1 MRKILTGLM
10 LLILATSGAFAQDSK
25 AKTKGDLY
33 EELDLLMDIFQRVR
47 TEYVDEV
54 EDTEVLEAAIQGML
68 QSLDPHSHY
77 FNASKFEDVNEQMTG
92 EYGGLGMEI
101 TSERGIIKVISPID
115 ETPAERAGIKGGDF
129 ITHLDGVSIVG
140 QSTDQAVTSM
150 RGAAGEPITLTIV
163 REGESEP
170 LEITLVR
177 AVIKLKS
184 VRHRIESDTIGYIR
198 VSTFNIS
205 SGADVEKAITAIKE
219 EVGDSLEGIVLDVRN
234 NPGGLL
240 TEAIRISDAFLDHG
254 EIVSTRGR
262 HDYNN
267 SRAFAEEGDM
277 IDGLPIVVL
286 INGSSASASEIVAG
300 ALQDHRR
307 AVILGDKTFGKG
319 TVQSE
324 MRLGRQGDR
333 AIRLTTAKYY
343 TPSGRS
349 IQGRG
354 IEPDIEVLFTRKNGE
369 LYNSRRESDIRGSFT
384 NDQET
389 VDRTG
394 EDANDKEAP
403 DTRNTSS
410 DTSKDFQLERAVAL
424 LKSLKATPAPA
435 PVMAD
440 ASNAN

>member
-1 MRKILTGLM
+1 MKKIFIGLM
-10 LLILATSGAFAQDSK
+10 LLTLATSGAIAQDSK
-25 AKTKGDLY
+25 EKKKSDLY

-54 EDTEVLEAAIQGML
+54 EDSEVLEAAIQGML

-101 TSERGIIKVISPID
+101 TSERGVIKVISPID

-129 ITHLDGVSIVG
+129 ITHLDGKSIIG
-140 QSTDQAVTSM
+140 QTTDEAVTSM

-163 REGESEP
+163 REGETDP

-177 AVIKLKS
+177 AIIKLKS
-184 VRHRIESDTIGYIR
+184 VRHRIEGDTIGYIR
-198 VSTFNIS
+198 VSTFNMT
-205 SGADVEKAITAIKE
+205 SGEDVEKAILAIKE

-267 SRAFAEEGDM
+267 SRAFAKEGDM
-277 IDGLPIVVL
+277 VDGLPVVVL
-286 INGSSASASEIVAG
+286 INGASASASEIVAG

-333 AIRLTTAKYY
+333 AIRLTTAKYF

-354 IEPDIEVLFTRKNGE
+354 IEPDIEVLFTRENGE
-369 LYNSRRESDIRGSFT
+369 LYNARRESDIRGAFA
-384 NDQET
+384 NDQEN

-394 EDANDKEAP
+394 ENINDKDAP
-403 DTRNTSS
+403 DARNTST

-424 LKSLKATPAPA
+424 LKSLKATPE